1 MAVTIVWIKQAILAT
16 VKLYIVMGHDMNR
29 TAESARLFTRE
40 RPFNSSTNCHPCKF
54 KWLSIPLQ

>member
-1 MAVTIVWIKQAILAT
+1 LIAVTIVWIKQAILAT

-40 RPFNSSTNCHPCKF
+40 RPVQFVDQLPS
-54 KWLSIPLQ
+54 LQVQ